1 MLTAGVVEGLTF
13 RNPLMH
19 AGSGGTRMIDMLA
32 GDPRPGDPRSGD
44 QHRPSPRHRRQSPVA
59 GDGWGFYMSS
69 SSRPLVS
76 GTNLITNSS
85 DRTAKVV

>member
-1 MLTAGVVEGLTF
+1 MLTAGVVEGQSF

-32 GDPRPGDPRSGD
+32 GDPRSGD
-44 QHRPSPRHRRQSPVA
+44 QHRPSPRHRRRSPVA